1 MGMREMFRS
10 RPRGRRVPMMGLLTA
25 GFVCL
30 ATAPAVMASS
40 PPSITGTVTDT
51 STPPAPLAN
60 ICVSARPSAGGAVA
74 GHAKTNATGAYSIPA
89 VAAGTYVVKFVGCP
103 SPYWVYQ
110 YYNDQ
115 YSTASANPVTVTAG
129 VTTAGINAQLVLGG
143 QITGSVTDNSS
154 PPVPL
159 ANMCVSAVFGGGGAP
174 VLPSVQGST
183 PLPTSFATQTNSTGG
198 YVINGVPAGP
208 YNMGFTDCHK
218 HKYLFVSGSS
228 FIQVN
233 AGATTASVNAVMG
246 LPGQITGTVTN
257 GSAPLKGICITI
269 PFTASATTNSS
280 GVYTLS
286 KLTPGSYQVG
296 FIDCLHHKYLPQ
308 WWQNQPT
315 RQTATYVTVN
325 SGMVTSHIDAVLSLG
340 GKISGVVT
348 NNTKPYV
355 PIAGMC
361 VNAVPNPYNAYG
373 TFGNA
378 TTNAKGG
385 YTMKDLASGSY
396 TVSFNSCGITGWGSE
411 TYPVPVN
418 VVAPGT
424 TGRINGRLP
433 PA

>member
-1 MGMREMFRS
+1 MGIRETLRGW
-10 RPRGRRVPMMGLLTA
+10 PRGRRGPILGLLTA
-25 GFVCL
+25 GIVCL
-30 ATAPAVMASS
+30 ATAPAVMAIST
-40 PPSITGTVTDT
+40 PSITGTVTDT
-51 STPPAPLAN
+51 ATPPAPLAN

-74 GHAKTNATGAYSIPA
+74 GHAKTNAMGTYSIPA

-115 YSTASANPVTVTAG
+115 YSTASANAVTVTTG
-129 VTTAGINAQLVLGG
+129 ITTAGINAQLVLGG

-154 PPVPL
+154 PAVPL

-174 VLPSVQGST
+174 VRPSVQGST

-218 HKYLFVSGSS
+218 HKYVFLSGSR

-233 AGATTASVNAVMG
+233 AGATTAGVNAVMG
-246 LPGQITGTVTN
+246 LPGEITGTVTN
-257 GSAPLKGICITI
+257 GSIALKGICITI
-269 PFTASATTNSS
+269 PFTAGATTNSS
-280 GVYTLS
+280 GFYTL
-286 KLTPGSYQVG
+286 KLTPGSYQLG
-296 FIDCLHHKYLPQ
+296 FIDCLHHNYLPQ

-315 RQTATYVTVN
+315 QQTATFITVS
-325 SGMVTSHIDAVLSLG
+325 SGVVTSGIDAALSLG

-348 NNTKPYV
+348 NNTKPYM
-355 PIAGMC
+355 PISGMC
-361 VNAVPNPYNAYG
+361 VNAVPDPYNAYG

-385 YTMKDLASGSY
+385 YTMKDLASGGY
-396 TVSFNSCGITGWGSE
+396 TVSFNSCGLPGWAFQDYVGN
-411 TYPVPVN
+411 PVSVF
-418 VVAPGT
+418 APGT
-424 TGRINGRLP
+424 TGRINGRLA